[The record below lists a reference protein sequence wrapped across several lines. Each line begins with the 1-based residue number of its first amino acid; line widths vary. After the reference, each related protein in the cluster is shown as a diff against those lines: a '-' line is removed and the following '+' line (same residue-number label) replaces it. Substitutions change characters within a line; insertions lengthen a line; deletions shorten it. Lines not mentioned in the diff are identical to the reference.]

1 MGEINVF
8 LKSWLL
14 CVNAVHIV
22 TFSKPASFFI
32 ITEWPGVM
40 EILLGKKQNRSFPN
54 RENQHFWSASLVS
67 LVTNLQASGS
77 LGSSLL
83 WVALAPWPVKKPTQR
98 LILCA
103 TKGQMKPQLD
113 RSWRG
118 RIPTSFSG
126 AQIFQ
131 KQTWLTWT
139 KTWRYPIHQT
149 MRLKDKLL
157 FFLSF

>member
-1 MGEINVF
+1 MSGFRLQQDVLITAETMMAINSDLSSITFGFF
-8 LKSWLL
+8 LSLTDQLWWKYD
-14 CVNAVHIV
+14 
-22 TFSKPASFFI
+22 
-32 ITEWPGVM
+32 M
-40 EILLGKKQNRSFPN
+40 EIKPVMGTPCADRSFLN
-54 RENQHFWSASLVS
+54 GGNLRFWSASLVT

-126 AQIFQ
+126 CTGQMSQ
-131 KQTWLTWT
+131 KQ
-139 KTWRYPIHQT
+139 
-149 MRLKDKLL
+149 
-157 FFLSF
+157 S

>member
-1 MGEINVF
+1 MSGFRLQQEV
-8 LKSWLL
+8 
-14 CVNAVHIV
+14 
-22 TFSKPASFFI
+22 I
-32 ITEWPGVM
+32 ITAALKPWWPLTVTYPPSHSLFLSLSDQLWWKYDM
-40 EILLGKKQNRSFPN
+40 EIKPFMGTPCADRSFLN
-54 RENQHFWSASLVS
+54 GGNLRFWSASLVT

-126 AQIFQ
+126 CTGQMSQ
-131 KQTWLTWT
+131 RQ
-139 KTWRYPIHQT
+139 
-149 MRLKDKLL
+149 
-157 FFLSF
+157 S